1 MTNKFAVAIHTRGS
15 EREDRE
21 RSSESRE
28 YEVRIE
34 TRAKEISERIAALEK
49 SPIPNLWGS
58 ADSVMRVLEWL
69 ERQEAR
75 LRWLV
80 RVAKYSEGANRTA
93 LWLEAGRVLA
103 HLEGFLSMLA
113 RARCA

>member
-1 MTNKFAVAIHTRGS
+1 MTIKFAVANHTRRS
-15 EREDRE
+15 EPVKPGPSGLSQD
-21 RSSESRE
+21 

>member
-1 MTNKFAVAIHTRGS
+1 MTSKSDIAIQTRRS
-15 EREDRE
+15 EPEKPEPSHLSPD
-21 RSSESRE
+21 
-28 YEVRIE
+28 YEMRIE
-34 TRAKEISERIAALEK
+34 ARAKIISERIAALDN
-49 SPIPNLWGS
+49 SAIPSLWGD
-58 ADSVMRVLEWL
+58 AETSVQIL
-69 ERQEAR
+69 ERLEAQEAR